1 MKLINLDNYFNS
13 TRHYF
18 YFFDSLFKIKNRT
31 KKEILE
37 LLNIP
42 DSTYRTNRL
51 MNFVKNDN
59 ISILLNFFRYN
70 KPKHSKEAYEDC
82 LNNILNY
89 LYYNNDEELDKE
101 AMRLDGFIREN
112 NYLKPIFI
120 LIKILEKII
129 TKKPCNEEDLNYLAI
144 FNLDYFDGG
153 IKLLRC
159 IVLKYFSLSNNLEM
173 VSLEYFN
180 NPNLKWFCSY
190 VLADFE
196 LKNKRSYN
204 AVLFFNQCLLIAK
217 DDFNIDRAFEAID
230 YIVDIYISC
239 QKYEA
244 CILFLEQYINKM
256 RFINNKYTNKIIARY
271 CKLINSESD

>member
-13 TRHYF
+13 TKYYF
-18 YFFDSLFKIKNRT
+18 YFFDSLFKIENRT

-42 DSTYRTNRL
+42 ESTYRTNRL
-51 MNFVKNDN
+51 MNFVRNDN

-70 KPKHSKEAYEDC
+70 KLKHSKSTYEDC

-89 LYYNNDEELDKE
+89 LYYYNEIELDKE

-129 TKKPCNEEDLNYLAI
+129 TKKPCNEEDLNYLSI

-159 IVLKYFSLSNNLEM
+159 IVLKYFSMSDNLAL
-173 VSLEYFN
+173 VSIECFN

-196 LKNKRSYN
+196 LKNKKNYN
-204 AVLFFNQCLLIAK
+204 AVFFFNQCLLSAR
-217 DDFNIDRAFEAID
+217 DDFNIDRALEAIN
-230 YIVDIYISC
+230 YIVDIYIKC
-239 QKYEA
+239 KKYES
-244 CILFLEQYINKM
+244 CILFLEQYINKI
-256 RFINNKYTNKIIARY
+256 RFINNIYTNKIITSY
-271 CKLINSESD
+271 KKINN

>member
-89 LYYNNDEELDKE
+89 LYYNNEEELDKE

-129 TKKPCNEEDLNYLAI
+129 TKKPCNEKDLNYLAI
-144 FNLDYFDGG
+144 FNLDYFDCG

-190 VLADFE
+190 ILANYE

>member
-13 TRHYF
+13 TKYYF
-18 YFFDSLFKIKNRT
+18 YFFDSLFKNENRT

-42 DSTYRTNRL
+42 DSTYRANRL

-70 KPKHSKEAYEDC
+70 KLNRNQAEYEDC

-89 LYYNNDEELDKE
+89 LYYNNKIELDRE
-101 AMRLDGFIREN
+101 FIRLNGFIMDN

-120 LIKILEKII
+120 LFKIVVQII
-129 TKKPCNEEDLNYLAI
+129 TRRSIDKLDLNYLCL
-144 FNLDYFDGG
+144 FNLDYFDSA

-159 IVLKYFSLSNNLEM
+159 TTLKYFSLYNNLEAL
-173 VSLEYFN
+173 SLEYLN

-190 VLADFE
+190 ILAIGE
-196 LKNKRSYN
+196 LKKKGYYS
-204 AVLFFNQCLLIAK
+204 AIFFFNQCILSAK
-217 DDFNIDRAFEAID
+217 DDFNIDRALEAID
-230 YIVDIYISC
+230 YIVDIYIKC
-239 QKYEA
+239 KKYEA
-244 CILFLEQYINKM
+244 CILFLQQYIYKI
-256 RFINNKYTNKIIARY
+256 RYINSQYTNKIITNY
-271 CKLINSESD
+271 YKLLGIESS

>member
-13 TRHYF
+13 TKYYF
-18 YFFDSLFKIKNRT
+18 YFFDSLFKIENKT

-70 KPKHSKEAYEDC
+70 KLAHPKAVYEDC

-89 LYYNNDEELDKE
+89 LYYNNAVELDKE
-101 AMRLDGFIREN
+101 SIRLNEFIIDN

-120 LIKILEKII
+120 LFKIVVQII
-129 TKKPCNEEDLNYLAI
+129 TRISIDKIDLNYLCL
-144 FNLDYFDGG
+144 FNLDYFDSA

-159 IVLKYFSLSNNLEM
+159 ATLKYFSRYNNLE
-173 VSLEYFN
+173 VLSLEYLN
-180 NPNLKWFCSY
+180 NPNFKWFCSY
-190 VLADFE
+190 ILAIGE
-196 LKNKRSYN
+196 LKKKGYYS
-204 AVLFFNQCLLIAK
+204 AIFFFNQCILSAK
-217 DDFNIDRAFEAID
+217 DDFNIDRALEAID
-230 YIVDIYISC
+230 YIVDIYIKC
-239 QKYEA
+239 KKYEA
-244 CILFLEQYINKM
+244 CILFLQQYINKIK
-256 RFINNKYTNKIIARY
+256 FINNKYTNKIIANYRR
-271 CKLINSESD
+271 LINLESS